1 MLVRT
6 QNWSLLSAM
15 CLPRVM
21 RIRRQSWLMTSR
33 SFYLTSSSN
42 RRACITECRMFV
54 SSMGC
59 CPYQISQISVTILNG
74 YKRISIVKRDVLK
87 GMHDT
92 LGYQDDANMSD
103 DLGCCSVQYFGCVPA
118 FQRNILLPSSGL
130 KRRK

>member
-1 MLVRT
+1 
-6 QNWSLLSAM
+6 
-15 CLPRVM
+15 
-21 RIRRQSWLMTSR
+21 
-33 SFYLTSSSN
+33 
-42 RRACITECRMFV
+42 MFV

-74 YKRISIVKRDVLK
+74 YKRVSVVKRDINSDVLK
-87 GMHDT
+87 GMHDI
-92 LGYQDDANMSD
+92 LGYQDDVNMND